1 MTIKEEKI
9 TFETA
14 KLAKAKGFNPF
25 TKGYYVEYLKDKID
39 PEYPEGGG
47 PFSMK
52 KGEID
57 FENEYI
63 TNNDI
68 GKNDLSCS
76 SYCCYAAPTQ
86 SIMQRWLR
94 ENHNIDVWAKPF
106 ILENMEKEY
115 LGFINFL
122 PNASN
127 GKNYTTHKTYEEA
140 IEFGI
145 QKALES
151 L

>member
-1 MTIKEEKI
+1 MKEERI

-14 KLAKAKGFNPF
+14 KLAKTKGFNAF
-25 TKGYYVEYLKDKID
+25 VRGYYVEYLKDQID
-39 PEYPEGGG
+39 PEYPEGSG

-63 TNNDI
+63 RNNDI

-76 SYCCYAAPTQ
+76 NYCCYAAPTQ
-86 SIMQRWLR
+86 SIIQKWLR
-94 ENHNIDVWAKPF
+94 EEHNIDVWVKPF
-106 ILENMEKEY
+106 ILDDMKKEY
-115 LGFINFL
+115 LGFTNFL
-122 PNASN
+122 PNGGN
-127 GKNYTTHKTYEEA
+127 GKNYITHQTYEDA
-140 IEFGI
+140 LEFGM
-145 QKALES
+145 QKVLET